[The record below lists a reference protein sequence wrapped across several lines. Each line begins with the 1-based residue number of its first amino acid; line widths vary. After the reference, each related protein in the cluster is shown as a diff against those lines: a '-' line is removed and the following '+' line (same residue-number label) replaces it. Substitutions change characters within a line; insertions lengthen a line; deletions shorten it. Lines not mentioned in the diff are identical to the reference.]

1 MRKITC
7 YLFLILIML
16 TVTGCGYTREEKKA
30 MKRYEKQGRENA
42 KNYIKEKYG
51 FDAAI
56 KKLTCETYNSGPVP
70 DFSPSPTGNVFVKMN
85 YHGEDFSVVISG
97 ENTNTDGIDNWCI
110 GELWRIWIDK

>member
-1 MRKITC
+1 
-7 YLFLILIML
+7 ML
-16 TVTGCGYTREEKKA
+16 SVPYPHNADRDRLGYTREEKKA

-85 YHGEDFSVVISG
+85 YHGEDFLG
-97 ENTNTDGIDNWCI
+97 CYFRREYEYGWN
-110 GELWRIWIDK
+110 

>member
-51 FDAAI
+51 FDAVI
-56 KKLTCETYNSGPVP
+56 KKLTCETCNSGPVP
-70 DFSPSPTGNVFVKMN
+70 DFSPSPTGNV
-85 YHGEDFSVVISG
+85 
-97 ENTNTDGIDNWCI
+97 
-110 GELWRIWIDK
+110 L